1 MMTMRQTRRHELGTP
16 RLDRR
21 RRFFLLG
28 VSILSTLLACAH
40 SAEASVRVTRVG
52 AWYQSDIWSLDWD
65 APEDAFQDGSPNAPS
80 SARSIG
86 PHCAP
91 QGALQGAL
99 HEARQGA
106 PHEALQGAPH
116 DASQST
122 PQVFSQAEDG
132 PDGEPTQRWGGLY
145 ADLAMSQD
153 WGLHLEWA
161 GTSAEEGGGSL
172 EFGDHHALSLL
183 MHYQRP
189 GASWRLQAGLRT
201 GTGGHLD
208 EGQLELARRLAEP
221 LLAAPVPEPVTGLR
235 LHAGAVVGYPAAR
248 GWDLLAAAGYDYHGD
263 IEPEPETRI
272 TGGSVLAGHVGTRLY
287 SEERE
292 LSVRLGLERADE
304 LDSNGITVRE
314 AHTGTTMSLA
324 IAQRLGSLRLVL
336 GGHWISTGDLQWPA
350 AREYGQVVD
359 EGPGVLMGS
368 QFELGAHDGWQW
380 NGSWRVVPALV
391 YAHRRCS
398 PEGLPYGEGW
408 SAHLGPRLIAASE
421 QVRLDLS
428 VYWLDGR
435 WKPYA
440 QGGGSEWDE
449 LSGVRFRLEVATLL
463 GEVGSRVPE
472 TTSR

>member
-1 MMTMRQTRRHELGTP
+1 MMIKRQTRRHELATP

-21 RRFFLLG
+21 RLLFLSG
-28 VSILSTLLACAH
+28 VSILSTLLACAD
-40 SAEASVRVTRVG
+40 SAEAAVRVTRVG
-52 AWYQSDIWSLDWD
+52 AWYQSDTWSLGWD
-65 APEDAFQDGSPNAPS
+65 APEG
-80 SARSIG
+80 I
-86 PHCAP
+86 PHDAP
-91 QGALQGAL
+91 QGV
-99 HEARQGA
+99 
-106 PHEALQGAPH
+106 PH
-116 DASQST
+116 DAPQDT
-122 PQVFSQAEDG
+122 PQGSSQGEDG

-183 MHYQRP
+183 MHFQRP
-189 GASWRLQAGLRT
+189 GAPWRLQAGLRT
-201 GTGGHLD
+201 GTGGFLD

-221 LLAAPVPEPVTGLR
+221 LLAAAVPEPVTGLR
-235 LHAGAVVGYPAAR
+235 LHAGAIVGYPAAR

-263 IEPEPETRI
+263 IEPEPETTI
-272 TGGSVLAGHVGTRLY
+272 SGGSVLAGLVGTRLY
-287 SEERE
+287 NEDRE
-292 LSVRLGLERADE
+292 LSLRLGLERAGA
-304 LDSNGITVRE
+304 LDSNGITVRD

-336 GGHWISTGDLQWPA
+336 GGHWMSTGDLQWPA

-368 QFELGAHDGWQW
+368 QFELGAYDGWQW

-391 YAHRRCS
+391 YGHRRCS
-398 PEGLPYGEGW
+398 PDGLPYGEGW

-421 QVRLDLS
+421 RVRLDLS
-428 VYWLDGR
+428 VYWLNGR
-435 WKPYA
+435 WRPFA

-463 GEVGSRVPE
+463 GEVGSLVRE
-472 TTSR
+472 TAQWSEGAAR